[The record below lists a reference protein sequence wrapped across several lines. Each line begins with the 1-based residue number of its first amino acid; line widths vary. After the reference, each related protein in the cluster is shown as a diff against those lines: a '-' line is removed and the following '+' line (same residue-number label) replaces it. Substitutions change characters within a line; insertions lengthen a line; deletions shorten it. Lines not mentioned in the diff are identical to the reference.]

1 VFNVALIGFGLA
13 GRAFHAPLI
22 QASEGLRLRT
32 IVTSRGDE
40 VAARYPEARVATVE
54 EVMADGG
61 VDLVVI
67 ATPNDTH
74 APLARAALT
83 TGKAVVVDKP
93 FTITVADAEALTDLA
108 RTQERLL
115 SVFHNRRWDAD
126 FLAIRQLVAEDRLG
140 PVMRFESRFDRFRP
154 QVQDRWRERDE
165 PGAGVW
171 FDLGPHLIDQALQ
184 LFGPP
189 LGITCDL
196 QAQRRGAVAHD
207 YAHAVLRYER
217 LRVVLHADSVAAAH
231 DLRFAVHGERASFL
245 KEGMDPQESQMSA
258 GLSPGGPGWG
268 VDPRPGVI
276 VDGASGARTP
286 FAGPGG
292 DYRRFYDGVASAMR
306 GEDGNPV
313 TPEEATAVMRIVEAG
328 VRSSRARAEIP
339 LQA

>member
-22 QASEGLRLRT
+22 AACEGLTLHT
-32 IVTSRGDE
+32 IATTQGE
-40 VAARYPEARVATVE
+40 AAAARYPAARVATVD
-54 EVMADGG
+54 EVMADPAI
-61 VDLVVI
+61 DLVVI

-74 APLARAALT
+74 APLARAALEG
-83 TGKAVVVDKP
+83 GKAVVVDKP
-93 FTITVADAEALTDLA
+93 FTITVEDAEALTALA
-108 RTQERLL
+108 RRKGRLL

-126 FLAIRQLVAEDRLG
+126 FMAIRQLLAEDRLG
-140 PVMRFESRFDRFRP
+140 AIVRVESRFDRFRP
-154 QVQDRWRERDE
+154 EVQDRWRERDE

-189 LGITCDL
+189 LAITCDL
-196 QAQRRGAVAHD
+196 QAQRRGATAPD

-217 LRVVLHADSVAAAH
+217 LRVVLHADMLTAAS

-245 KEGMDPQESQMSA
+245 KEGMDAQEAQMSA
-258 GLSPGGPGWG
+258 GLAPGAPGWG
-268 VDPRPGVI
+268 VDPRPGVL

-292 DYRRFYDGVASAMR
+292 DYRRYYDGVAAAMR
-306 GEDGNPV
+306 GEGVNPV
-313 TPEEATAVMRIVEAG
+313 TSEEATAVMRIIHAG
-328 VRSSRARAEIP
+328 MESSRLRAEVR
-339 LQA
+339 L